1 MAVLDGKLLT
11 VDMTIRVWGVNVGL
25 KGTVEILDV
34 SKRVRSAP

>member
-11 VDMTIRVWGVNVGL
+11 LDMVLKVWGVNVGV

-34 SKRVRSAP
+34 SKRVTP